1 MRTSAVPQKQRPSF
15 GAQRPVLKL
24 LEIIPFLMLKHVE
37 VLGLLLLLLAEHRG
51 ILEEGFMR

>member
-24 LEIIPFLMLKHVE
+24 LEIVPFLMLKLVE
-37 VLGLLLLLLAEHRG
+37 VLGLLLLLFAEHRG
-51 ILEEGFMR
+51 ILEEVFV